1 VPRRRSFIL
10 LATAGLTAMSLAGCG
25 SSSGTAHDG
34 SPSASPSPKSSSA
47 SASAHQAAA
56 NQASTSS
63 ELLDRI
69 NKAVTAKGSVVTSLN
84 SVSSAGK
91 LTGQG
96 PTRFGSS
103 PAGDFALEVRTPASS
118 DKIRAVYVDN
128 AFYLQLGSSV
138 PLPSGK
144 SWLGLSQADVQGD
157 NAAAFGPIISSL
169 NQLGNVQAGFAV
181 LGAATTFTPGG
192 QETVGGVPTVKYDV
206 AIDVA
211 KAAQSSDP
219 ATAKQYQ
226 TLKNAGVSTLTYSV
240 WVDGDDLPRK
250 LSSSTDVGGSTTA
263 TTVTYSDWGKSVTIQ
278 APPAE
283 QVAHLADVL

>member
-1 VPRRRSFIL
+1 MASLIL
-10 LATAGLTAMSLAGCG
+10 VGCG

-47 SASAHQAAA
+47 SAQRAAA
-56 NQASTSS
+56 NQASTSA
-63 ELLDRI
+63 ELLGRI
-69 NKAVTAKGSVVTSLN
+69 TKAATAKGSVVTSLN

-91 LTGQG
+91 LTGEG

-103 PAGDFALEVRTPASS
+103 PAGDFTLEVRTPGSS

-157 NAAAFGPIISSL
+157 NAAAFGPIISSI

-181 LGAATTFTPGG
+181 LGAATTFTPNG
-192 QETVGGVPTVKYDV
+192 QETVAGVPTLKYDV

-211 KAAQSSDP
+211 KAAESSDP

-226 TLKNAGVSTLTYSV
+226 TLKN
-240 WVDGDDLPRK
+240 DG
-250 LSSSTDVGGSTTA
+250 
-263 TTVTYSDWGKSVTIQ
+263 
-278 APPAE
+278 
-283 QVAHLADVL
+283 